1 MALPARKNFM
11 LNTNSKLLYNDACGV
26 FNVRKKKKMNF
37 ITPLFF
43 VFAVVMFV
51 MAVISLWWNKIVFVC
66 ELIAA
71 ILSLAIV
78 IISTVNIKRYVT
90 HIVIDAM
97 KVIGGNGEVFI
108 NNIFVPVAIIGTNNE
123 IVAVN
128 DIFTKNLCNDTNP
141 LGDSISDYLSNGN
154 ADSMYEENG
163 TDTFHNG
170 KWYIVFAV
178 KNKESSVVYFIDDN
192 AYKTNSDEYVQTR
205 PVVAIVSFD
214 NKEELERETEEGK
227 ASQITVLVEKE
238 IVKWVT
244 STTGFYK
251 KINDGRYLV
260 VMEERYIKQFIEEKF
275 KVLDAIRAIKINDCM
290 NATISIGIGRGGRT
304 LKECELWARQAL
316 DMALGRGGDQVAVKK
331 AEAYQ
336 FFGGVSKGIEKRD
349 KVRTRVIAA
358 TLSDHIANS
367 SNVMIMGHRFSDLD
381 SVGASIGMW
390 SAVVKGLHRN
400 AYIVIDRQQTLAK
413 SLVASFEKSG
423 FESIFKTEDEALDI
437 IDDHTLLI
445 IVDTHSPN
453 FLESKAVYERC
464 KRVVVIDHH
473 RMMVNRIDN
482 AIVFYHE
489 PYASSASEM
498 TAELVQYIGHN
509 TISRLESE
517 ALLAGIMLDTKNFV
531 LRTGVRTFEAAAY
544 LKSNGADTVEV
555 KRLFSNSIDTYKV
568 KYKLVSEAEIFNYC
582 AIACA
587 DENIPDIR
595 IASAQAADELLGIEN
610 VKASFVMYPTGKTI
624 NISARSLGD
633 LNVQVIMEALGGGG
647 HQTMAACQLANVS
660 LAEARERLVSIINEL
675 EINKTAT
682 QNSV

>member
-1 MALPARKNFM
+1 M
-11 LNTNSKLLYNDACGV
+11 
-26 FNVRKKKKMNF
+26 RKKKKIDF
-37 ITPLFF
+37 ITPLFLIF
-43 VFAVVMFV
+43 SIAMFC
-51 MAVISLWWNKIVFVC
+51 MAIISLWWNKVVFGC
-66 ELIAA
+66 ELAIATASLIVVILIAVNSKFYATRVVSEA
-71 ILSLAIV
+71 IKASGSDSKEFID
-78 IISTVNIKRYVT
+78 NI
-90 HIVIDAM
+90 A
-97 KVIGGNGEVFI
+97 
-108 NNIFVPVAIIGTNNE
+108 VPVAIIGKSNE

-128 DIFTKNLCNDTNP
+128 ELFMKKLCDDNSP
-141 LGDSISDYLSNGN
+141 LGDSISDYISEENI
-154 ADSMYEENG
+154 DKIYDENG
-163 TDTFHNG
+163 TDTFYNN
-170 KWYIVFAV
+170 KWYITFAIQ
-178 KNKESSVVYFIDDN
+178 NRESSLVYFIDNNKYKVN
-192 AYKTNSDEYVQTR
+192 ADEYAFSR

-251 KINDGRYLV
+251 KISGGRYLV
-260 VMEERYIKQFIEEKF
+260 VMEERYITKFIDEKF
-275 KVLDAIRAIKINDCM
+275 KVLENIRAIKINDRM
-290 NATISIGIGRGGRT
+290 NATISIGIGRGGNNF
-304 LKECELWARQAL
+304 KECELWARQAL
-316 DMALGRGGDQVAVKK
+316 EMALGRGGDQVAVKK
-331 AEAYQ
+331 SETYQ

-358 TLSDHIANS
+358 TLSDHINNS
-367 SNVMIMGHRFSDLD
+367 SNVLIMGHRYSDLD

-390 SAVVKGLHRN
+390 SAVVKGLHHN
-400 AYIVIDRQQTLAK
+400 AYIVMDKQATLAK
-413 SLVASFEKSG
+413 SLVTSFEKSG

-437 IDDHTLLI
+437 VDDHTLLI

-453 FLESKAVYERC
+453 FLESKSVYERC

-473 RMMVNRIDN
+473 RMMVNHIDN
-482 AIVFYHE
+482 ALVFYHE

-498 TAELVQYIGHN
+498 AAELIQYIAHD

-555 KRLFSNSIDTYKV
+555 KRLFSNSLDTYKV

-582 AIACA
+582 AIASA

-595 IASAQAADELLGIEN
+595 IVSAQAADELLEIEN

-647 HQTMAACQLANVS
+647 HQTMAACQLTDVS
-660 LAEARERLVSIINEL
+660 VAEARERLVSIINEL
-675 EINKTAT
+675 GINKPSN
-682 QNSV
+682 QNT